1 MARSSRDRP
10 VACSGSAWPAISRSS
25 SSRPSSTLAC
35 SDNGI
40 VNCLKVTTSSYS
52 AVAGVPVA
60 VLGLVFFAVMLVLQL
75 PPVWL
80 RPEPAVRIGRLAW
93 AVMGLGSVLYL
104 LYAELFLDRRHLP
117 VVHLRARAHAG
128 ALRDD
133 RLRDVLVSRTEARR
147 HLNGRTPDEPPDAG
161 RRCVPVGALAAVVTA
176 LEPDVRILAV
186 RARRRTRVRSI
197 TLTNGDAAAGTNET
211 PRLTSFIP
219 QERLAR
225 RARRRRRSSCSRST
239 CPSSSSALGAH

>member
-1 MARSSRDRP
+1 MPRWPGVVGTLLSVLGLG
-10 VACSGSAWPAISRSS
+10 VAGYLTYEHFTS
-25 SSRPSSTLAC
+25 SSTLAC

-75 PPVWL
+75 PPMWL

-93 AVMGLGSVLYL
+93 AVIGLGTVLYL
-104 LYAELFLDRRHLP
+104 LYAELFCDRRHLP

-133 RLRDVLVSRTEARR
+133 RLRHVL
-147 HLNGRTPDEPPDAG
+147 L
-161 RRCVPVGALAAVVTA
+161 
-176 LEPDVRILAV
+176 
-186 RARRRTRVRSI
+186 
-197 TLTNGDAAAGTNET
+197 
-211 PRLTSFIP
+211 
-219 QERLAR
+219 
-225 RARRRRRSSCSRST
+225 SRSGS
-239 CPSSSSALGAH
+239 PSTPERPTTRPHRRPPR